1 MAKLLSI
8 EIDNFNIKIIE
19 AIKKGET
26 LSICRCLSVNV
37 DHSVKDG
44 KIIDM
49 NLVGKKIR
57 EVLIKNNIKTKSAVF
72 VINSS
77 SIMIRTIKLPL
88 LKKSSEILSMIQIEL
103 QQMVSADLAKYKIVY
118 EISNVINENK
128 TQYADYIVY
137 CVPMILVNQH
147 TELAQNLN
155 LKLIKIDISPLC
167 INTLFKNN
175 ITVND
180 YNLNIKETIAF
191 INLRENMISF
201 SVANNGF
208 CDFYSIS
215 KMERTYIDIAA
226 EPQSAYMYLDSYQNA
241 HNTTVSQIVK
251 FMRYYYSVSSNKIIN
266 KIYIYGTY
274 SLETIKEIKTKLNID
289 VEIISSISNLELDE
303 NIFNVFE
310 INNYFNVTMAL
321 FSIKSINF
329 YATSKKR
336 IRNNYGF
343 AVISVIIIIACIVL
357 FGFVNSQFGMRN
369 KIQAMTLFIDD
380 GNNNE
385 INNKIENIKIETD
398 YLEKYLKSA
407 EMLEQVIKEIDCVD
421 SSILRK
427 INMAIP
433 SETKVTSIYLDKA
446 STQLQCVSPSMSEIT
461 LFFSNLREIE
471 QIENVYIPAIQSKT
485 GQEFSYSVVI
495 QLKDVIENDN

>member
-1 MAKLLSI
+1 
-8 EIDNFNIKIIE
+8 
-19 AIKKGET
+19 
-26 LSICRCLSVNV
+26 
-37 DHSVKDG
+37 
-44 KIIDM
+44 
-49 NLVGKKIR
+49 
-57 EVLIKNNIKTKSAVF
+57 
-72 VINSS
+72 
-77 SIMIRTIKLPL
+77 
-88 LKKSSEILSMIQIEL
+88 
-103 QQMVSADLAKYKIVY
+103 
-118 EISNVINENK
+118 
-128 TQYADYIVY
+128 
-137 CVPMILVNQH
+137 
-147 TELAQNLN
+147 
-155 LKLIKIDISPLC
+155 
-167 INTLFKNN
+167 
-175 ITVND
+175 
-180 YNLNIKETIAF
+180 
-191 INLRENMISF
+191 
-201 SVANNGF
+201 
-208 CDFYSIS
+208 
-215 KMERTYIDIAA
+215 MERTYIDIAA
-226 EPQSAYMYLDSYQNA
+226 EPQSAYMYLDSFQNA